1 MEVQASPSVRAYAAE
16 KNVTLGDVA
25 TSLKRSVLGKE
36 DIDRFCATP
45 NTNPGTGVASAVANT
60 AEYWAI
66 DHAQFGPISVEP
78 LTRIEQ
84 VAEANLSAANAMIPQ
99 VTHHDYAE
107 ISAIEAF
114 REKVKSEA
122 QQRGVKL
129 TALAFHLRALAEC
142 LLKFPRFNASI
153 SADKKHLIL
162 KQYVHIALAVD
173 TPYGL
178 VVPVLRDVTEKG
190 LWDISSEVSDL
201 VEKAQ
206 SRKLRPEEMAGG
218 SITISNLGRL
228 GGTAFTPIVNP
239 PQVAILGLSRS
250 EFRPYWDGSTWQAI
264 PTIPLDLSYDHR
276 IINGAD
282 AARFMN
288 AYRKFISMP
297 ELMFS

>member
-1 MEVQASPSVRAYAAE
+1 
-16 KNVTLGDVA
+16 
-25 TSLKRSVLGKE
+25 
-36 DIDRFCATP
+36 
-45 NTNPGTGVASAVANT
+45 
-60 AEYWAI
+60 
-66 DHAQFGPISVEP
+66 
-78 LTRIEQ
+78 
-84 VAEANLSAANAMIPQ
+84 MIPQ
-99 VTHHDYAE
+99 VTHHDYVE

-114 REKVKSEA
+114 RERVKSEA

-153 SADKKHLIL
+153 SPDKKHLTL
-162 KQYVHIALAVD
+162 KQYVHMALAVD